1 MVRSY
6 RSRTSS
12 VPSVTHYTLRKRR
25 CGEPTSL
32 YITQH
37 TYAFQSIQS
46 IVASHPNYD
55 DDVSDLTSVDD
66 VWNVPQIFSSHLC
79 INCATQPDTT
89 PATILSHSL
98 KNNKQQGSA
107 TPCAES
113 SLADI
118 TESLPTTRTPAPLSA
133 FDPHVLNKSFA
144 TDDASPAAISKSLLP
159 ASSVDVSNPDS
170 LYPHISPP

>member
-46 IVASHPNYD
+46 IVASRPNYD
-55 DDVSDLTSVDD
+55 NDVSDLSVDD
-66 VWNVPQIFSSHLC
+66 ARNGVLVMPLIHTGLG
-79 INCATQPDTT
+79 
-89 PATILSHSL
+89 LL
-98 KNNKQQGSA
+98 K
-107 TPCAES
+107 
-113 SLADI
+113 I
-118 TESLPTTRTPAPLSA
+118 A
-133 FDPHVLNKSFA
+133 FLKV
-144 TDDASPAAISKSLLP
+144 
-159 ASSVDVSNPDS
+159 
-170 LYPHISPP
+170 